1 MPHLIKGGG
10 EAFLGTFPGAMDAKG
25 WEAQHKVGQLSCLS
39 EQHPGIGWKHMQ
51 KYCYLKASAQGISA
65 GPRDLGS
72 ATVRTVSFRYP
83 LEPESPGTSKPNWLT
98 ESEGS

>member
-1 MPHLIKGGG
+1 MPHLITGGG
-10 EAFLGTFPGAMDAKG
+10 EAFLGTFPGAIDAKG

-98 ESEGS
+98 QSKGS